1 MLEAILVLGQRTAGA
16 RVTEVATAI
25 GDASPSGIQAAL
37 ARLVEAGVAERGR
50 GRHPSYVLSTD
61 HAAAIELGTLALR
74 WPEPGRALDI
84 LGRANPAVWYMARSD
99 DEALVVFGDDASA
112 EAIARFDEGLAR
124 VADRERPMPHVVRF
138 PRAEF
143 LRLLQV
149 AVGLRVRAL
158 TLRPTKGQLVVSGP
172 DGTIRVPADEP

>member
-1 MLEAILVLGQRTAGA
+1 MLEAILVLGQRSSGA

-25 GDASPSGIQAAL
+25 GDASPSGMQAAL
-37 ARLVEAGVAERGR
+37 ARLVEAGIAERGQ
-50 GRHPSYVLSTD
+50 GRHPVYVLRAD
-61 HAAAIELGTLALR
+61 NAAAIELRTLALR

-99 DEALVVFGDDASA
+99 DEAIVVFDDGAPA
-112 EAIARFDEGLAR
+112 EAIAGFEEGLAR
-124 VADRERPMPHVVRF
+124 IADRERPMPHVVRF

-149 AVGLRVRAL
+149 AMGLRVRAL
-158 TLRPTKGQLVVSGP
+158 TLRPTKGRLVVSGP
-172 DGTIRVPADEP
+172 DGTIRVPAEEP